1 MFEELTNRASKLP
14 IGSNDHELIVAL
26 RSNQGFDTVQ
36 WVELPPMGS
45 PRQDLEAILEGTH
58 LFRRGLQDDTNK
70 SPTGWPAGID
80 SSFLGFEAT
89 SSRPAD
95 LADQCSDPLEIES
108 FASKCHVPGG
118 FRPVDQDD
126 RQWPDPIDSLAP
138 EAVESP
144 TISSCPNGGTMPEK
158 MRSALLQL
166 AFGNDA
172 NNCYI
177 NSVLLAELLGLLH
190 GQLLWVANH
199 R

>member
-1 MFEELTNRASKLP
+1 
-14 IGSNDHELIVAL
+14 
-26 RSNQGFDTVQ
+26 
-36 WVELPPMGS
+36 MGS

-177 NSVLLAELLGLLH
+177 NSVLLAELWGCCMDSSFGWQTIGDWSLPLQAVVSQGPTLQWITDHPGLGPRLIPWFAFH
-190 GQLLWVANH
+190 EKG
-199 R
+199 